1 MSTFGSVEEAR
12 EYFKK
17 DRFAAVNGITLEELY
32 EGGCVCAMTVR
43 EDHRNALGG
52 IMGGAIFTLADFAF
66 AAASNDDHRPTV
78 ALDVKIHYLTS
89 SKGSRLTARAMR
101 VRSGRTTCVFQ
112 VSVTDD
118 LGKDV
123 ALFTG
128 TGYKL

>member
-17 DRFAAVNGITLEELY
+17 DRFAAVSGITLEELY
-32 EGGCVCAMTVR
+32 EGGCACAMEVC
-43 EDHRNALGG
+43 DNHRNALGG

-66 AAASNDDHRPTV
+66 AVASNNDHRPTV
-78 ALDVKIHYLTS
+78 ALDVSIQYLAS
-89 SKGSRLTARAMR
+89 PQGSRLTARASR
-101 VRSGRTTCVFQ
+101 VKSGRTTCVFQ
-112 VSVTDD
+112 VSITDD
-118 LGKDV
+118 LGRDV